1 VTHGGGAFL
10 VAMQQADS
18 QFPSGGFAFSQGL
31 EASVVEAQRVGPFD
45 LSSFIA
51 VQVRHRWM
59 GTDRVAVARAHRLAD
74 DLPAVAAI
82 DQEFE
87 ASSIFETLRE
97 GSRRNGAALLTAHQ
111 RLGTRGAD
119 EYRRLVRQGRGMAH
133 LPVVQGL
140 VWRNVGLDEQT
151 ALAVSGYQ
159 AVASLASA
167 AVRLGVVGAI
177 EAQARIAAVL
187 PLVALACAEPVA
199 DDQPFEA
206 FVPLTEI
213 AVSLNHSS
221 GQRLFSN

>member
-1 VTHGGGAFL
+1 MTNGSAAFL
-10 VAMQQADS
+10 LAMQQADS
-18 QFPSGGFAFSQGL
+18 LFPSGGFAFSQGL
-31 EASVVEAQRVGPFD
+31 EASVAEAQRIGPFE

-51 VQVRHRWM
+51 VQVRHRWA
-59 GTDRVAVARAHRLAD
+59 GTDRVAVARAHRHAD
-74 DLPAVAAI
+74 DLQAVAAL
-82 DQEFE
+82 DLEFE
-87 ASSIFETLRE
+87 ASSVFETLRE

-111 RLGTRGAD
+111 RLGTKGAAD
-119 EYRRLVRQGRGMAH
+119 YRTLVRQDLAKAH

-140 VWRNVGLDEQT
+140 VWRNAGLDEQT
-151 ALAVSGYQ
+151 ALTVSGYQ

-177 EAQARIAAVL
+177 EAQAQIAAAL
-187 PLVALACAEPVA
+187 PLVARACAKPIA

-213 AVSLNHSS
+213 AVSLNRAS